1 MVVELSQM
9 SPNPRRSRPM
19 PLIHVAARARIH
31 GLLEVAAG
39 ETGQAGTVAVSL
51 LAWWSTKSCR
61 SFDLTGLWAVGD
73 AIARDR
79 LVTAAFI
86 ATLRE
91 YPAAYGLGPQFEQLV
106 ARWRPAL
113 AGTGNV

>member
-1 MVVELSQM
+1 
-9 SPNPRRSRPM
+9 M
-19 PLIHVAARARIH
+19 PLVHVATRARIH

-51 LAWWSTKSCR
+51 LAWWNAKSCGG
-61 SFDLTGLWAVGD
+61 FDLTGLWAVGD

-79 LVTAAFI
+79 LATAAFI
-86 ATLRE
+86 AKHWE

-106 ARWRPAL
+106 ARWRPTL
-113 AGTGNV
+113 AGTGDA